1 MPQDVSEMTKSDAKA
16 RIEKLRDTIRHH
28 RYLYHVKDE
37 QEISEE
43 AMDSLKH
50 ELYNIEQK
58 FPDLIT
64 DDSPTQRIGGEP
76 LDKFGKVE
84 HRRPMLSMEDVFTR
98 EELDDWVRK
107 TKKRAGRDDFDVFC
121 MPKLDGLAIAI
132 VYENGRLKTA
142 ATRGDGEIGED
153 VTQNVKTI
161 ETVPLKLRT
170 PEEGELP
177 DVVEVRGE
185 VYIPEDAFEAVNKRR
200 KEAGEDVFANPRNA
214 AAGSIRQLDPDV
226 AARRGLAF
234 FAWDLDGFGMI
245 KENREWEILEQLGF
259 RPVPGT
265 QICHDG
271 DCIEAHWEQLQDAR
285 DDLNYWIDGL
295 VVRVNDNEVYDG
307 LGVVGKS
314 PRGLRAWKFPAEEVT
329 TVIKDVKWHVGRTGV
344 LTPVAIVEP
353 VWVAG
358 TTVQHASLHNFDEI
372 ERLDVHIGDTVIL
385 YKAGDIIPKVK
396 EPLKDLR
403 ADDAVRI
410 ERPDVCPVCG
420 SEVGQ
425 KQGEVGVYCTNTDCF
440 AQDKEAVIHALRAF
454 DIEGL
459 GPQTVAALLENGLIQ
474 KAPDLFLLEA
484 DEIERLE
491 GFAEKSAKTLTEEIQ
506 SHKAI
511 DLADFLVA
519 LGIRHVGS
527 ETAYDLSQH
536 FQSLD
541 KIHEATVEDL
551 SKVDGIGEVVAEEI
565 HVWFETPRNQ
575 DLIES
580 YAQAGVDIVEPDV
593 QDAKPLKGKTF
604 VLTGSLDAMTRAE
617 AKDAI
622 RRLGGDP
629 SSSVSSKTDYV
640 VVGENPGSKY
650 DDAQRL
656 GIDTLSEAEFLD
668 MIGKN

>member
-1 MPQDVSEMTKSDAKA
+1 MPQDVSEMTKDEAKK
-16 RIEKLRDTIRHH
+16 RIEKLKETIRHH

-37 QEISEE
+37 QEISE
-43 AMDSLKH
+43 AALDSLKH

-64 DDSPTQRIGGEP
+64 DDSPTQRVGGEP

-84 HRRPMLSMEDVFTR
+84 HRRPMRSMEDVFTR
-98 EELDDWVRK
+98 DELDDWLKK
-107 TKKRAGRDDFDVFC
+107 TKERAGRGDLDIFC
-121 MPKLDGLAIAI
+121 MPKLDGLAISI
-132 VYENGRLKTA
+132 VYEGGVLKTA
-142 ATRGDGEIGED
+142 ATRGDGELGED

-161 ETVPLKLRT
+161 ETVPLKLRE
-170 PEEGELP
+170 PKEGDLP
-177 DVVEVRGE
+177 GVVEVRGE
-185 VYIPEDAFEAVNKRR
+185 VYIPEDAFQEVNERR
-200 KEAGEDVFANPRNA
+200 EEEGEETFANPRNA

-245 KENREWEILEQLGF
+245 EEHKEWKILEQLGF
-259 RPVPGT
+259 RSVPRT
-265 QICHDG
+265 KICKDG
-271 DCIEAHWEQLQDAR
+271 DCIEEHWSHLQEVR
-285 DDLNYWIDGL
+285 EDLNYWIDGL
-295 VVRVNDNEVYDG
+295 VVRVDDNEVYEN

-358 TTVQHASLHNFDEI
+358 TTVQHASLHNYDEI
-372 ERLDVHIGDTVIL
+372 QRLDVRIGDTVIL

-396 EPLKDLR
+396 EPVKDLR
-403 ADDAVRI
+403 PDDAEI
-410 ERPDVCPVCG
+410 IQRPKTCPVCG
-420 SEVGQ
+420 SEVE
-425 KQGEVGVYCTNTDCF
+425 KKDEEVGVYCANPDCF

-459 GPQTVAALLENGLIQ
+459 GPRTVAVLLENGLIQ
-474 KAPDLFLLEA
+474 KAPDLFLLKA

-491 GFAEKSAKTLTEEIQ
+491 GFAEKSAKNLTQEIQ
-506 SHKAI
+506 SHKEV

-527 ETAYDLSQH
+527 ETAFDLAKH

-541 KIHEATVEDL
+541 KIRNATVEAL
-551 SKVDGIGEVVAEEI
+551 ANVDGIGEVVAEEI
-565 HVWFETPRNQ
+565 HEWFETPRNQ

-580 YAQAGVDIVEPDV
+580 YTQAGIDIVEPDV
-593 QDAKPLKGKTF
+593 QDERPLEGKTF
-604 VLTGSLDAMTRAE
+604 VLTGSLDTMTRSE
-617 AKDAI
+617 AKDTI

-629 SSSVSSKTDYV
+629 SSSVSSQTDYV
-640 VVGENPGSKY
+640 VVGENPGSKR
-650 DDAQRL
+650 DDAERL
-656 GIDTLSEAEFLD
+656 GVDTLSEAEFLD